1 MTVKKKGKGTL
12 IAIGGNEDRRNKL
25 EVLRR
30 VVEEARGPDTYV
42 EIVTTASS
50 VPRELERT
58 YEKAFKKIG
67 IAHISREGGENN
79 NWIVLDIGDI
89 IVHIFQQEVR
99 DLYRLEELWQQNNE
113 EE

>member
-1 MTVKKKGKGTL
+1 MRKPNKEFCKLVESVLNDTKAKNVTKIDLFDKSSLCDYMFIATGTSNMHVKAMGD
-12 IAIGGNEDRRNKL
+12 N
-25 EVLRR
+25 
-30 VVEEARGPDTYV
+30 
-42 EIVTTASS
+42 IV
-50 VPRELERT
+50 
-58 YEKAFKKIG
+58 KAFKKIG